1 MAVNPDLVL
10 WRTVL
15 AVALREDDAAE
26 WIITKDAA
34 MVCALAQVEHEAVM
48 RAYRANG
55 DVLHH
60 ALNHHRHRRA
70 GGEYAGAPP
79 K

>member
-15 AVALREDDAAE
+15 AVALREGDAAE
-26 WIITKDAA
+26 WISTKDAA

-48 RAYRANG
+48 RAYRAG
-55 DVLHH
+55 LT
-60 ALNHHRHRRA
+60 RIKKRA
-70 GGEYAGAPP
+70 A
-79 K
+79 